1 MKRIKITL
9 ELSEDL
15 MARIDN
21 AAIKDGFNSRSEFL
35 RFLIVT
41 YLKKEHPN
49 TSGMDFSKTKSNA
62 EEDEFANVDCE
73 FGIPL
78 NVIKKLEKE
87 AKALSTNPPTPPAP

>member
-1 MKRIKITL
+1 MKKIKITL

-15 MARIDN
+15 ITRIDN
-21 AAIKDGFNSRSEFL
+21 AAINDGFNSRSEFL

-49 TSGMDFSKTKSNA
+49 TSGVDFSKTESNA

-78 NVIKKLEKE
+78 DVIKKLEEK
-87 AKALSTNPPTPPAP
+87 AKAIPTNPQISQAP